1 MGIFG
6 DVLGMVVAVIGYII
20 VNSVIINQNQ
30 DQWDTTGKVILN
42 LFPTFLLLIALADLF
57 RRLRGVSGQ

>member
-6 DVLGMVVAVIGYII
+6 DVLMMIVAVIGYII
-20 VNSVIINQNQ
+20 VNTVIVGQNQ
-30 DQWDTTGKVILN
+30 DDWDATGIVILN

-57 RRLRGVSGQ
+57 RRLRGITS